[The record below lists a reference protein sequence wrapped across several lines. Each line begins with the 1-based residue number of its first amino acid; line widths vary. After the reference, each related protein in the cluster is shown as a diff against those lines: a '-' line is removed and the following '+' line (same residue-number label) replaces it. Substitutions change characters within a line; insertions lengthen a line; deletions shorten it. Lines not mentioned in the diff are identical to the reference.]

1 MKADFKAGVSKIR
14 VGFRLF
20 RSGFI
25 LDKERINCGFSLFWR
40 GVLDSLKITNYPD
53 IKRGANNV

>member
-1 MKADFKAGVSKIR
+1 MKADFKVGVSKIR
-14 VGFRLF
+14 FGFRVF

-25 LDKERINCGFSLFWR
+25 LDKERIKYGFLLFWR

-53 IKRGANNV
+53 IKGGRG